1 MFALAVLPGSAVVAH
16 SVSIGGKADGNLLMM
31 ALGAIAGG
39 IFLFYRGWGYF
50 HRKKCIEDIPTSKIR
65 SVAMGVVEVN
75 GKTLP
80 KHELKTPYSQT
91 DCVIYKY
98 LKEKYVCH
106 HTSRGRQCSWK
117 KIDDGT
123 SVMPFYVNDDTGRVL
138 VEPLNIEIHADRRYH
153 TKTGHGEGALR
164 FSEWFI
170 MPRETVYVMGRAGKS
185 DDARSGKKMK
195 LLARLEELKK
205 NKEAMAHCDT
215 NKDGTVDSMEW
226 EIAMQQI
233 TGELEREE
241 LQKPVDG
248 LADVS
253 ISCGNENEPF
263 IISDK
268 SEKELVGSLRIKSV
282 FAISGGTLLF
292 LAGTFYIILKFGN

>member
-1 MFALAVLPGSAVVAH
+1 MAH
-16 SVSIGGKADGNLLMM
+16 SFSIGGRSDASPVILSL
-31 ALGAIAGG
+31 AAIAGG
-39 IFLFYRGWGYF
+39 IFLFYSGWGYF

-65 SVAMGVVEVN
+65 SIAMGVVEVS
-75 GKTLP
+75 GKTSP
-80 KHELKTPYSQT
+80 KHELKTPYSLT

-106 HTSRGRQCSWK
+106 HTSKGRQCSWK
-117 KIDDGT
+117 KVDEGT
-123 SVMPFYVNDDTGRVL
+123 SITPFYVADETGRVL
-138 VEPLNIEIHADRRYH
+138 VEPLSIEIHADRRYH
-153 TKTGHGEGALR
+153 SKTGIGEGALR

-170 MPRETVYVMGRAGKS
+170 MPRETIYVMGRAGKS
-185 DDARSGKKMK
+185 EDARSGKKMK

-205 NKEAMAHCDT
+205 NKEAMALCDT
-215 NKDGTVDSMEW
+215 NKDGSVDSMEW

-233 TGELEREE
+233 RQQLEREE

-248 LADVS
+248 LADIS

-268 SEKELVGSLRIKSV
+268 SEKELTGSLMIKSI
-282 FAISGGTLLF
+282 FAVSGGVILF
-292 LAGTFYIILKFGN
+292 LAGVFYIVIKFAKGA